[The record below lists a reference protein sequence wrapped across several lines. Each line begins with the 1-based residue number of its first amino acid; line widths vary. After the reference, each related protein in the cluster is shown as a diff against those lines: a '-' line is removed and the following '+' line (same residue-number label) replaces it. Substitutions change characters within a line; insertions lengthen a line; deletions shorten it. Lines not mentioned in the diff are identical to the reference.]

1 MRKVWILHVIFGEWI
16 VRRFRSRLSFHE
28 PHFFSEVD
36 RKPGW
41 VAGAACGLDGLAV
54 VGHGP
59 VCFVS

>member
-1 MRKVWILHVIFGEWI
+1 MCMC
-16 VRRFRSRLSFHE
+16 SFHVGF
-28 PHFFSEVD
+28 PFTSRSFSEVD

-41 VAGAACGLDGLAV
+41 VAGAACGLNGLAV